1 MAWRTFLS
9 ARADSIA
16 LLRRLSNSRRLMR
29 PVSASCAA
37 WYESRRFMRRSRLTS
52 LNTMTAPAVVP
63 GAVADRRD
71 RRLDRH
77 LEAAAAHQHGLV
89 GEVDRIPARER
100 VAHRVLDR
108 LVAAVLHELDD
119 LRDVPAAGL
128 VRRPAGHLLRDRVDV
143 VDGARAVGRDH
154 RVGDR
159 LQRDLRPL
167 LLLVELLLR
176 ALALGDVGHRAL
188 EADRLPALV
197 AVEARVLGDRDDEPS
212 RRFSWYSASTSLP
225 SRLQLLDQLAAQ
237 ARVHVQALGR
247 ADRAQLLQR
256 GIAQHRDQRRVRGQ
270 QVAVERHLVDALDD
284 VVEQPAEAAL
294 ALAQRVVGTAPLDRD
309 ARELGHATHE
319 LEVAARGHARAPQV
333 GRERAEH
340 APVGPGD
347 RRRPA
352 GVQAGLA
359 GRIAAVLPE
368 RVLGNVRAR

>member
-89 GEVDRIPARER
+89 GEVDRVAARER

-119 LRDVPAAGL
+119 LGDVPAAGL
-128 VRRPAGHLLRDRVDV
+128 VRGPAGHLLGDRVDV
-143 VDGARAVGRDH
+143 VDRARAVGRDH
-154 RVGDR
+154 GVGDG

-167 LLLVELLLR
+167 LFLVELLLR

-188 EADRLPALV
+188 EPDRLAALV
-197 AVEARVLGDRDDEPS
+197 AVEARILGDRDDG
-212 RRFSWYSASTSLP
+212 AVAALQLVLGLHQLAVG
-225 SRLQLLDQLAAQ
+225 LQLLDQLAAQ
-237 ARVHVQALGR
+237 GRVHVQAVGR
-247 ADRAQLLQR
+247 ADRAQLLER

-284 VVEQPAEAAL
+284 VVEQAAEAAL
-294 ALAQRVVGTAPLDRD
+294 ALAQRIVGAAPLDRD
-309 ARELGHATHE
+309 ARELGHATHQ
-319 LEVAARGHARAPQV
+319 LEVAARGHARALQV

-340 APVGPGD
+340 APVGAGD

-359 GRIAAVLPE
+359 RPRRGDAP
-368 RVLGNVRAR
+368 RARPWRCRAR